1 MRQVKLFD
9 TTLRDGE
16 QTPRVNFTT
25 EDKVKIALQLEKLGV
40 DVIEGGFAIASPK
53 SYEALVEM
61 SKVLKTSTL
70 CSLARSIK
78 KDIDTAYEAIKAAPK
93 HRIHVF
99 IATSPIHM
107 EFKLKMN
114 KEQVLAK
121 AIESVAYAKTLCD
134 DVEFSAEDATRSDRD
149 FLVEIFSAVIKAG
162 ATVLNVPDTV
172 GYVTPNEYADLMKYL
187 IAHVEGIENV
197 EISVHCHNDLGM
209 AVANSLAAVHAGAT
223 QIEGSINGIGERAG
237 NVALEEVVMALK
249 TRKDYYSDLY
259 TNITTEQIYNT
270 SQLVQ
275 YLSGINVQPNK
286 AIVGANAFSHESGIH
301 QHGVLANRETYEIM
315 SPQSIGL
322 PENEIV
328 LGALSGRHAF
338 VDRINKLG
346 ISYDNTR
353 IDQMFEQF
361 KRLADTKK
369 EIHDKDLVVIVNGS
383 IDSSTE
389 TKVISYSARRENDE
403 SLAEISLN
411 IDGDIISEKGK
422 GVGSV
427 DALYNAISKVY
438 KGQYPLHSYQLSTV
452 TDDVESLAKV
462 DITIEFEKKQYYGR
476 AVSSDIVEAS
486 IDAYLLAIGSTQS

>member
-16 QTPRVNFTT
+16 QTPRVNFTI

-53 SYEALVEM
+53 SYEALKEM

-70 CSLARSIK
+70 CSLARAVK
-78 KDIDTAYEAIKAAPK
+78 KDIEVAYEAIKDAPK
-93 HRIHVF
+93 HRIHTF

-114 KEQVLAK
+114 KEQVLAR
-121 AIESVAYAKTLCD
+121 AIESVAYAKSLCE
-134 DVEFSAEDATRSDRD
+134 DVEFSAEDATRSDRK
-149 FLVEIFSAVIKAG
+149 FLVEIFTEVIKAG

-172 GYVTPNEYADLMKYL
+172 GYTTPEEYADLMRYL
-187 IAHVEGIENV
+187 MTNVKGIDQV

-223 QIEGSINGIGERAG
+223 QIECSINGIGERAG
-237 NVALEEVVMALK
+237 NTALEECVMALK

-270 SQLVQ
+270 SQLIQ
-275 YLSGINVQPNK
+275 YLSGINIQPNK

-346 ISYDNTR
+346 ISYDNSR

-361 KRLADTKK
+361 KKLADTKK
-369 EIHDKDLVVIVNGS
+369 EIHDKDLIVIVNGS
-383 IDSSTE
+383 IDTSTE
-389 TKVISYSARRENDE
+389 TKVISYSTKRENDE
-403 SLAEISLN
+403 SHAEITLN
-411 IDGDIISEKGK
+411 IDGDVQTQSGV

-427 DALYNAISKVY
+427 DALYNAISKIY

-462 DITIEFEKKQYYGR
+462 DITIAYNGTTFNGR

-486 IDAYLLAIGSTQS
+486 IDAYLLAIGSTLS

>member
-53 SYEALVEM
+53 SYEALVEI

-70 CSLARSIK
+70 CSLARAVK
-78 KDIDTAYEAIKAAPK
+78 KDIEVAYDAIKAAPK
-93 HRIHVF
+93 HRIHTF

-107 EFKLKMN
+107 EYKLKMN
-114 KEQVLAK
+114 KEQVLEK
-121 AIESVAYAKTLCD
+121 AIEAVTYAKSFCE
-134 DVEFSAEDATRSDRD
+134 DVEFSAEDATRSDRE
-149 FLVEIFSAVIKAG
+149 FLVEIFNAVIKAG

-172 GYVTPNEYADLMKYL
+172 GYTTPEEYADLMKYL
-187 IAHVEGIENV
+187 LAHVKGIENV
-197 EISVHCHNDLGM
+197 EISVHCHNDLGL

-223 QIEGSINGIGERAG
+223 QIECSINGIGERAG
-237 NVALEEVVMALK
+237 NTALEECVMALK

-270 SQLVQ
+270 SQLIQ
-275 YLSGINVQPNK
+275 YLSGVNCQPNK

-346 ISYDNTR
+346 ISYDNSR

-361 KRLADTKK
+361 KKLADTKK

-389 TKVISYSARRENDE
+389 TKVISYTTKRENDA
-403 SLAEISLN
+403 SVAEISLN
-411 IDGDIISEKGK
+411 IDGDVINEKGK

-427 DALYNAISKVY
+427 DALYNAISKIY

-462 DITIEFEKKQYYGR
+462 DITIEFEGKQYYGR

-486 IDAYLLAIGSTQS
+486 VDAYLLAIGSTKS